1 MSTSLLSIICTG
13 VNKNKVGESALWERQ
28 YGDMG
33 GGQCVGDMGRG
44 QCVGHGGGAVW
55 GTWVCVWDMGRG
67 SYTPGLLTGDGDIR
81 LGFSSLR
88 NNWYECK
95 LEGWKQVPNSS
106 TVYTP
111 NSAPPPPHLVARLE
125 DQRVVATHKIIK
137 GQGQVVPL
145 QEVVRWVI

>member
-1 MSTSLLSIICTG
+1 M
-13 VNKNKVGESALWERQ
+13 GE
-28 YGDMG
+28 
-33 GGQCVGDMGRG
+33 GQCG
-44 QCVGHGGGAVW
+44 GHGCVC
-55 GTWVCVWDMGRG
+55 GTWGRG

-95 LEGWKQVPNSS
+95 LEGWKQAPNS

-145 QEVVRWVI
+145 Q